1 MLIRVNKAWSSGVV
15 LGLGELPVPLASK
28 NNSSTSSSKAHH
40 VGTWQAVSCRTW
52 WGASETSLIAV
63 FQSQL
68 VFSPTDASFIN
79 VLVSVELARCSR
91 TAAWLG
97 ISS

>member
-1 MLIRVNKAWSSGVV
+1 MPRRVNKAWSSGVV
-15 LGLGELPVPLASK
+15 LGLGELPIPLASK
-28 NNSSTSSSKAHH
+28 NNSSSSEARH

-52 WGASETSLIAV
+52 RGASETSLIAV

-68 VFSPTDASFIN
+68 VFSPIDASFIN
-79 VLVSVELARCSR
+79 VLVSVELACCRSR